1 MGELGRALGR
11 SGGAGGELWEVLEE
25 LWQSPGNLAISQN
38 SRSTAIGR
46 PASNL
51 KWEVIHFTSNPIQT
65 PHGAF
70 AAGYGSTP

>member
-25 LWQSPGNLAISQN
+25 LLQSPGNLAISQN

-46 PASNL
+46 PASRNDL
-51 KWEVIHFTSNPIQT
+51 YMYIYLLYIQIYDSVYFV
-65 PHGAF
+65 PVDAF
-70 AAGYGSTP
+70 S